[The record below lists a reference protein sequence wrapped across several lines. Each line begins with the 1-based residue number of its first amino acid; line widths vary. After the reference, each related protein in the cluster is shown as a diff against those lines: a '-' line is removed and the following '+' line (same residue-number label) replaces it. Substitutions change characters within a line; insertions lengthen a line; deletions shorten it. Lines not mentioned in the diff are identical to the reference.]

1 MLDFIYNSDTIL
13 AMLGLLYLGSIIH
26 IVASKRVTES
36 AKLYWVIAA
45 VVIPFLPYLLWRMV
59 ATASPTDSLTAR
71 K

>member
-13 AMLGLLYLGSIIH
+13 TLLGLLYAGSVIH
-26 IVASKRVTES
+26 IIASKRVTES

-45 VVIPFLPYLLWRMV
+45 VVIPFLPYFLWRMV
-59 ATASPTDSLTAR
+59 ATVSPTDSLSAR